1 MESRARAQL
10 LVKVQGRGKA
20 AVLGPSAHAVNDP
33 RAESRLQGLC
43 FEEGGQIF
51 PRGLFEKHFKVGHV
65 HVAVEARCDDV
76 LARLTEHFVAE
87 VRTKVVHDAGAL
99 VVGVSPVD
107 VFVGHG
113 REGVES
119 FVLHVAFFQHK
130 LLVVLDQIHKG
141 LVSVFP
147 LHEEVAAVFC
157 GPFLQPHV
165 VVDGGGHQVAPPV
178 VSQFVGEQVSVG
190 EVALL
195 HHEPGVG
202 NVGGNFEG
210 AVGGQHVADALP
222 GVGPPPVLQGVN
234 GEAEVGEF
242 GLHGVDVSRLARE
255 PNRDGSVFAF
265 VLVVVVDVWT
275 HGHGAQVR
283 GDGMVQRPGGPDGV
297 AAQRDLLDEVA
308 LVVGP
313 SSARAGDV
321 VGVGGAFH
329 KVVEARVPHLA
340 EVGWDGGQ
348 ADAQVVDQVAGV
360 VHPAPVGVVVGLPSI
375 PNLQL
380 HRFTFRHGS
389 WRIDVEFRP
398 CLFEGHRVAV
408 PVHTVDGQ
416 ALEVPPHRGSPALKH
431 REIDGGQGLHGLSG
445 IVRHVQHQIVV
456 HNVKAVTAR
465 DARPHVVVVDGQHPQ
480 RRTVLRAP
488 RGVTS
493 LNKEGG
499 AHGAFVLVEAGD
511 GRGLG

>member
-1 MESRARAQL
+1 M
-10 LVKVQGRGKA
+10 
-20 AVLGPSAHAVNDP
+20 
-33 RAESRLQGLC
+33 
-43 FEEGGQIF
+43 
-51 PRGLFEKHFKVGHV
+51 
-65 HVAVEARCDDV
+65 
-76 LARLTEHFVAE
+76 
-87 VRTKVVHDAGAL
+87 
-99 VVGVSPVD
+99 
-107 VFVGHG
+107 
-113 REGVES
+113 ES

-130 LLVVLDQIHKG
+130 LLVVFDQIHKG
-141 LVSVFP
+141 LVAVLP
-147 LHEEVAAVFC
+147 LHKKVAAVFRR
-157 GPFLQPHV
+157 PFLQPHV

-210 AVGGQHVADALP
+210 AVRGQHVSDALP
-222 GVGPPPVLQGVN
+222 GVGTPPVFQGVN

-242 GLHGVDVSRLARE
+242 GLHGVDVPRLARE
-255 PNRDGSVFAF
+255 SNRDGSVLPF
-265 VLVVVVDVWT
+265 VLVVVVDIGS
-275 HGHGAQVR
+275 HGHGAEVR
-283 GDGMVQRPGGPDGV
+283 GDGVVQRPGGPDGV

-313 SSARAGDV
+313 PSACACDV

-340 EVGWDGGQ
+340 EVGRDGGQ
-348 ADAQVVDQVAGV
+348 ADAQIVDQVAGV

-380 HRFTFRHGS
+380 HRFAFRHGG

-398 CLFEGHRVAV
+398 CLFEGHRIAV
-408 PVHTVDGQ
+408 PAHTVYGQ
-416 ALEVPPHRGSPALKH
+416 ALEVPPHGGPPALKH
-431 REIDGGQGLHGLSG
+431 REIDGGQGLHGLPR

-456 HNVKAVTAR
+456 HDVKAVTAR

-480 RRTVLRAP
+480 RRAVLCASH
-488 RGVTS
+488 GVTP

-499 AHGAFVLVEAGD
+499 AHGAFVLVESGN
-511 GRGLG
+511 GGGLG